1 MSEPEAGD
9 VAVVGAGPTGLFAAY
24 YAGFRGMR
32 IAVVDSLPELGGQIT
47 AMYPEKQILDVAGAI
62 SLLLGATLALVGAIG
77 LVRLPDLFARMHAAT
92 KPQTLGLILVVTG
105 VELSLRSWA
114 AFGTVVLIAALQFLT
129 APVAAHLVS
138 RTVYRSNQVR
148 RDLLDRDDLAEDLTA
163 AGFSLGPSPED
174 AEADRV

>member
-1 MSEPEAGD
+1 
-9 VAVVGAGPTGLFAAY
+9 V
-24 YAGFRGMR
+24 
-32 IAVVDSLPELGGQIT
+32 IT
-47 AMYPEKQILDVAGAI
+47 DLLDV
-62 SLLLGATLALVGAIG
+62 LGAVCVMLGAFLCLAAALG
-77 LVRLPDLFARMHAAT
+77 LARFPDVLSRMHAAT

-163 AGFSLGPSPED
+163 AGFSLGPFPED
-174 AEADRV
+174 SGTDRTPPAGSERPSSP